1 MATQVAFVRTILLV
15 TSLPVSILR
24 TIDCELPVRCSKDIK
39 IQVSKIKENLS
50 IDKMNLLNFMIKR
63 DLSIELGV

>member
-1 MATQVAFVRTILLV
+1 MAMQVAFVRTILLV
-15 TSLPVSILR
+15 TSLPVSISR
-24 TIDCELPVRCSKDIK
+24 TIGGELSISRGKDIK

-50 IDKMNLLNFMIKR
+50 IDKINLLNFMIRR